1 MTKRAKELGCKNT
14 QFKNP
19 HGLPDEEHYTTAYDM
34 GLILKEA
41 MKHPEFRKIAGTISY
56 TLKKS
61 DSLTDTLELWNHAK
75 I

>member
-1 MTKRAKELGCKNT
+1 
-14 QFKNP
+14 
-19 HGLPDEEHYTTAYDM
+19 M

-75 I
+75 ILRQNSDYYYEYAKELKPALLK